1 MIPAELV
8 ELAASS
14 RYPLDAFLFV
24 QRGLDH
30 TVRSLHGDDDEPL
43 ALPEELA
50 EDPDGPE
57 AQALIEAAE
66 KSRHVSGRQLC
77 EGIRDFAISQYGLL
91 APVVL
96 GHWNVRRSGDFGR
109 IVFEMVDAGLMR
121 KTEEDR
127 VEDFDDVFDFR
138 QAFGP
143 EAAVQLAETR

>member
-8 ELAASS
+8 ELSRSS
-14 RYPLDAFLFV
+14 RYPLDAFLFI

-30 TVRSLHGDDDEPL
+30 TVRQLHGDDEPG
-43 ALPEELA
+43 LP
-50 EDPDGPE
+50 EDPDGSDEE
-57 AQALIEAAE
+57 AQALIEAHE

-77 EGIRDFAISQYGLL
+77 EGIRDYAIGQYGML

-96 GHWNVRRSGDFGR
+96 GHWNVRRSRDFGR
-109 IVFEMVDAGLMR
+109 IVFEMVDAGMMR

-138 QAFGP
+138 EAFNA
-143 EAAVQLAETR
+143 ESAIQLANTR